1 MKICVSLKTINLA
14 GTGFLYDADDN
25 LYDLIVQY
33 DEDRIPIKGPTNF
46 YYAFSDN
53 RIFALMDT
61 IEQCLPIYGHE
72 ICWNWTG
79 VRKGTDYYLLLEVQ
93 ALSEATA
100 RFWNTLGSI
109 FPDLKELD
117 TPFELPEI
125 DCPINLDDPDTFDS
139 DIDYEECDEMS
150 ILRDFEKL
158 TYNNPDG
165 QWKREPKE
173 YGGAV
178 GSVVLLGTAA
188 AIAAFGYPFLKDFVS
203 FCMRNHY
210 KNIIETL
217 EQKVIEASK
226 GQGRIIPP
234 EPKAPEVYNMEREEN
249 EYEFTQI
256 MNDGTRNRVFIGV
269 NSGKVSFMPYK

>member
-14 GTGFLYDADDN
+14 GTGFVYDADDN

-46 YYAFSDN
+46 YYVFSDN
-53 RIFALMDT
+53 RIFALMDA

-100 RFWNTLGSI
+100 RFWNIFGSI

-125 DCPINLDDPDTFDS
+125 DCPINLYDPDTFDS

-165 QWKREPKE
+165 Q
-173 YGGAV
+173 
-178 GSVVLLGTAA
+178 
-188 AIAAFGYPFLKDFVS
+188 
-203 FCMRNHY
+203 
-210 KNIIETL
+210 
-217 EQKVIEASK
+217 
-226 GQGRIIPP
+226 
-234 EPKAPEVYNMEREEN
+234 
-249 EYEFTQI
+249 
-256 MNDGTRNRVFIGV
+256 
-269 NSGKVSFMPYK
+269 